1 MTHFSDDELEQ
12 YCLGR
17 LSDPVLAR
25 VEEHLLWCH
34 KCIDRATA
42 SDRYIDALKAG
53 IRRGGFDI
61 ELLAQ
66 EHRPKKDP
74 LWI

>member
-17 LSDPVLAR
+17 LSDPVLTR

-34 KCIDRATA
+34 ECIDRATA
-42 SDRYIDALKAG
+42 SDRYIAALRG
-53 IRRGGFDI
+53 GVRRGGFDV
-61 ELLAQ
+61 ELLA
-66 EHRPKKDP
+66 EEYRPKKDSS
-74 LWI
+74 WI